1 MEGLEKRD
9 LLHLA
14 DDPFIKSILAPKG
27 MPDHFLFDR
36 GHLLVMCDHKVQP
49 LRHEAEP

>member
-14 DDPFIKSILAPKG
+14 DDSFIKSILAPKG
-27 MPDHFLFDR
+27 MLDYF
-36 GHLLVMCDHKVQP
+36 
-49 LRHEAEP
+49 